1 MRRDDAVGH
10 GPRAGRLKGVLIDGC
25 CVTMIV
31 MKRLIFALLVA
42 IGAVAGADP
51 GARPVGA
58 DSAAT
63 VAAANGADAFLKT
76 DALHVLHLKLSEKAW
91 KDIQPTRQGLFSG
104 MFATTHPA
112 NWEKPHESPFGY
124 QYAFVHAS
132 LEMGGKTYEDIGLR
146 FKGNSSYLTGK
157 DLKKPF
163 KVSFNHY
170 DEEQSLAG
178 LTEINLNNNAMD
190 GTLMREALSYEF
202 FRDAGVP
209 ASRTASALVYVS
221 VEKLQERKLAGLYTV
236 VEEIDKGFLKTHFGS
251 AKGLLLKPENA
262 LNLPYQ
268 GETFDKYEKVYRPK
282 SKATP
287 EMGKR
292 FVEFIKLIHQ
302 ADDATFEKKIGEY
315 LDVPGFLKFIAAN
328 AMLANMDSF
337 LSTGHNFYLYM
348 DPDTRKLHFIPWD
361 LNLSFGTFDWVGTT
375 LDQTDL
381 SLRQPYVKPNRLTER
396 VMSIDRYAKAYKEES
411 ARISKTLLT
420 TERMTRRIAELE
432 AVVAQAEQI
441 AGVKHKAPTTNR
453 TPEWD
458 LRIFLGKRVASV
470 NEQVAGTSEGYAP
483 HWSKGFFGGG
493 KEKAATRPATQP
505 VNKNVISPDDAKKA
519 MTTAKTEKAAKPV
532 THFDAQAVA
541 AAFAKG
547 NLLFDGK
554 DANFRVLTAH
564 RTEAGQVEV
573 HTLDTDVIYV
583 VEGEATFVTGGT
595 SVDQKETG
603 PNEFRGSRIEGGT
616 DRKLSKGDV
625 IIVPPGTPHWFK
637 EVRGEFLYFVVKV
650 R

>member
-1 MRRDDAVGH
+1 
-10 GPRAGRLKGVLIDGC
+10 
-25 CVTMIV
+25 

-42 IGAVAGADP
+42 IGAVAVASP
-51 GARPVGA
+51 GARPVKVPA
-58 DSAAT
+58 PTQAA
-63 VAAANGADAFLKT
+63 GISSADAFLKT

-91 KDIQPTRQGLFSG
+91 KDVQPTRQGLFSG

-124 QYAFVHAS
+124 QYAFVHGS
-132 LEMGGKTYEDIGLR
+132 LELEGKNFDDIGLR

-163 KVSFNHY
+163 KISFNHY
-170 DEEQSLAG
+170 DENQSLAG
-178 LTEINLNNNAMD
+178 LSEINLNNNAMD

-209 ASRTASALVYVS
+209 ASRTSNALVYVT
-221 VEKLQERKLAGLYTV
+221 VEKLHERKLAGLYTV
-236 VEEIDKGFLKTHFGS
+236 VEEIDKGFLKAHFGS

-268 GETFDKYEKVYRPK
+268 GETFDRYEKIYRPK
-282 SKATP
+282 TKVTP

-292 FVEFIKLIHQ
+292 FVEFIKLIQQ

-348 DPDTRKLHFIPWD
+348 DPDTQRLHFIPWD
-361 LNLSFGTFDWVGTT
+361 LNLSFGTFDWVGSTR
-375 LDQTDL
+375 DQTDL

-396 VMSIDRYAKAYKEES
+396 VMSIDRYATAYREET
-411 ARISKTLLT
+411 ARISKTVLT
-420 TERMTRRIAELE
+420 TERMNKRIAEFE
-432 AVVAQAEQI
+432 AVVAQAEKV
-441 AGVKHKAPTTNR
+441 AGVPHHAPTTNR

-458 LRIFLGKRVASV
+458 LRIFLEKRVTSV
-470 NEQVAGTSEGYAP
+470 NEQVAGTSDGYAP
-483 HWSKGFFGGG
+483 HWSKGIFALGG
-493 KEKAATRPATQP
+493 KEKATTRPATRP
-505 VNKNVISPDDAKKA
+505 VNKKAISLDPDDAKKV
-519 MTTAKTEKAAKPV
+519 MTAAKAEDAAKPV

-554 DANFRVLTAH
+554 DANFRVLTAR
-564 RTEAGQVEV
+564 RTEPGQVEV

-583 VEGEATFVTGGT
+583 VEGEASFVTGGT

-616 DRKLSKGDV
+616 DRQLSKGDV